1 VITAQ
6 IQDGLVLTKR
16 RLLRIP
22 RVPETLMFATI
33 QPILFVF
40 LFAYVFGGAVPIP
53 GGGDYKEF
61 LLPGIF
67 VQTVSF
73 ATATTAVGLA
83 EDMSKGLVDRFRSL
97 PIARSAVLVGRTTAD
112 LALNLFIML
121 VMTICGLLVGWRVH
135 TDAAH
140 AAEAYVLIALLSL
153 AMSWIGALIGMSVRS
168 PEVASSAGIIWL
180 FPVTFVSNAFVPTQ
194 HMPGWLRVIAEW
206 NPVSSFCAAAR
217 ELFGNPNPFLGDSLP
232 GRHPV
237 ALSWAWLVV
246 LFVVFVPLAVRRYR
260 LATSR

>member
-1 VITAQ
+1 MIASQ
-6 IQDGLVLTKR
+6 IQDGLILTKR
-16 RLLRIP
+16 SLLRIP

-121 VMTICGLLVGWRVH
+121 VMTVCGLLVGWRVH

-168 PEVASSAGIIWL
+168 PEVASS
-180 FPVTFVSNAFVPTQ
+180 
-194 HMPGWLRVIAEW
+194 
-206 NPVSSFCAAAR
+206 
-217 ELFGNPNPFLGDSLP
+217 
-232 GRHPV
+232 
-237 ALSWAWLVV
+237 
-246 LFVVFVPLAVRRYR
+246 
-260 LATSR
+260 